1 MAATEQTGPPLV
13 KITQKPATPKQRPD
27 PPPYFA
33 FHRIRKW
40 VQAACVVIF
49 FVLPLSNLVRFDIP
63 RQRFYFMG
71 RELWISEFGILF
83 LSMMFLLFVIA
94 AMAMIYGRIYCGYL
108 CPQMIFSEA
117 AMSAENNVKR
127 LVRKYVNWDK
137 QKQDLLSRV
146 LFLSGLGVVSV
157 VLAFV
162 FISYFVEPRYLL
174 RRLMMLDITTAAG
187 IAGATTTLIT
197 FLDFWLLRQKFCTTV
212 CPYGYLQGILG
223 DGNTLLVHYRD
234 PQQECIECKKC
245 VRVCE
250 MGIDIRNSPFQ
261 IECIHCADCI
271 DACNEILGKLG
282 KPGLIHYSWGDREL
296 PGNIREG
303 WFQRFG
309 IRDAKRVVVLLIMLV
324 YGIGLYV
331 AISVRRA
338 VLVKIAPDRTT
349 MYQVAA
355 NGAITNKFRMQI
367 ANRGHEQ
374 ATVLVSIEDLRGARL
389 AQTEN
394 AIVVNPGGTLQREFE
409 VEVPPDAELPPGVNH
424 FQLVTKVGGDKQTF
438 PQTFITPMKDG
449 Q

>member
-1 MAATEQTGPPLV
+1 MATTKQAGTPLV
-13 KITQKPATPKQRPD
+13 RITDKPAAPKKRPD

-33 FHRIRKW
+33 FHRLRKW
-40 VQAACVVIF
+40 VQAGCVVIF

-71 RELWISEFGILF
+71 RELMISEFGILF

-94 AMAMIYGRIYCGYL
+94 AMAIIYGRIYCGYL

-117 AMSAENNVKR
+117 AVSAEDKIKR
-127 LVRKYVNWDK
+127 WVTKYIRWDK
-137 QKQDLLSRV
+137 QKQAWQSRAIFLAGLS
-146 LFLSGLGVVSV
+146 VVSV

-162 FISYFVEPRYLL
+162 FISYFVEPRYLF

-234 PQQECIECKKC
+234 PKHECIECKKC

-271 DACNEILGKLG
+271 DACNEIMGKLG
-282 KPGLIHYSWGDREL
+282 KRGLIHYSWGDREL
-296 PGNIREG
+296 PENLREG
-303 WFQRFG
+303 WFSRIG
-309 IRDAKRVVVLLIMLV
+309 IRDAKRVIVILIMLI
-324 YGIGLYV
+324 YGAGLYL
-331 AISVRRA
+331 AISMRRA

-349 MYQVAA
+349 MYQIAT
-355 NGAITNKFRMQI
+355 NGEV
-367 ANRGHEQ
+367 ANRFRLQIDNRGTDQ
-374 ATVLVSIEDLRGARL
+374 ATVILSIEDLRGARL
-389 AQTEN
+389 AETEN
-394 AIVVNPGGTLQREFE
+394 AIVVNSGGTVQKEFT
-409 VEVPPDAELPPGVNH
+409 VVVPPGADLPQGVNH
-424 FQLVTKVGGDKQTF
+424 FQLVTKVGAERQAF
-438 PQTFITPMKDG
+438 PQTFITPMKEG